1 MKKKNKKTTV
11 TLRKKAITK
20 GKRISLYLDYYPPLY
35 NAATGEY
42 TRREFLNLYLTTRPL
57 NAFDKRINEEN
68 LYTAKMIQVKRQNEL
83 LKDDIYTVIE
93 KGILQ
98 VKEVGQMSFLAYFE
112 KQADKKQG
120 TNYRIWEYAIGY
132 FRDFINTDD
141 ITFSEITT
149 ALVEDYRDYML
160 QAKSMRRPE
169 NKLANN
175 SAQSYFNKLKAT
187 LKLAFREGL
196 LQQDINAQ
204 VDYIKEEETQRNF
217 LYLEEAQRLFVTEC
231 LKEVVKSAA
240 LFSILTGLRYS
251 DIEKLEWSEIEYSAY
266 DVPFIRF
273 RQQKT
278 EGQLTLPISEHA
290 FELLGERRKQDDKV
304 FQGLKK
310 WDVDRLVPVW
320 VAAAG
325 ISKHI
330 TFHCFRHTYATLQ
343 LNSGTDIFTLSKL
356 LGHKSVRTTQIYTK
370 VIDKT
375 KRESTDRI
383 KLYK

>member
-1 MKKKNKKTTV
+1 M
-11 TLRKKAITK
+11 
-20 GKRISLYLDYYPPLY
+20 P
-35 NAATGEY
+35 
-42 TRREFLNLYLTTRPL
+42 
-57 NAFDKRINEEN
+57 
-68 LYTAKMIQVKRQNEL
+68 
-83 LKDDIYTVIE
+83 
-93 KGILQ
+93 IL
-98 VKEVGQMSFLAYFE
+98 G
-112 KQADKKQG
+112 
-120 TNYRIWEYAIGY
+120 N
-132 FRDFINTDD
+132 
-141 ITFSEITT
+141 
-149 ALVEDYRDYML
+149 
-160 QAKSMRRPE
+160 
-169 NKLANN
+169 
-175 SAQSYFNKLKAT
+175 
-187 LKLAFREGL
+187 
-196 LQQDINAQ
+196 
-204 VDYIKEEETQRNF
+204 
-217 LYLEEAQRLFVTEC
+217 C
-231 LKEVVKSAA
+231 KSAA

-266 DVPFIRF
+266 DGPFIRF

-278 EGQLTLPISEHA
+278 EGQQTLPISEHA